1 MMLVLNAYG
10 GADEGEGADFIA
22 VLVTPAFMQALK
34 ARQRLAQSLH
44 GRDGAVDLDSLLFHE
59 CSPQWLTWTEELE
72 ELLHVTEAT
81 GWVLLDEHRI
91 AIADPAA
98 DTDLPRAIRTD
109 CNQAVILFDPA
120 GTARCLYSELLDLRR
135 LGRLHLRRATRIE
148 FNEDTQLWDVL
159 PANGATTALFSAPT
173 RSECLAWEQTNITP

>member
-10 GADEGEGADFIA
+10 GADEGEGADFVA
-22 VLVTPAFMQALK
+22 VPVTPAFLQALK

-81 GWVLLDEHRI
+81 GWVLVEDRRI
-91 AIADPAA
+91 AIADSEA
-98 DTDLPRAIRTD
+98 DTDMPHAIRTD
-109 CNQAVILFDPA
+109 CDFVQVWPERF
-120 GTARCLYSELLDLRR
+120 RFVCCRR
-135 LGRLHLRRATRIE
+135 NT
-148 FNEDTQLWDVL
+148 D
-159 PANGATTALFSAPT
+159 TALQSAMLYFDDFFTAAAREMPAASG
-173 RSECLAWEQTNITP
+173 RHAA